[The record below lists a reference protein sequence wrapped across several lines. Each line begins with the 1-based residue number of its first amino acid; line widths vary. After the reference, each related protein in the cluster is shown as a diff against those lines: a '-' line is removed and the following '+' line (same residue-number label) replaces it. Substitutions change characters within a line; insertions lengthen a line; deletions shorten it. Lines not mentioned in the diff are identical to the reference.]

1 MSVTS
6 HHIEYSKTSRAKCH
20 GTCNGSNIELGSL
33 RYGQTIS
40 NEYGDTVQWRH
51 WGCVT
56 TAILGTLAAIPLGN
70 FHGLNNLSSVDQQKV
85 QRAIALRRVEPSNVS
100 RTPAK
105 ASKAPTVIDLTQKKR
120 KAPLEEVSSNAQA
133 SSSNQPTL
141 TQDVEEAEEPVE
153 DVREDLYCTMTTNVV
168 GIQYYT
174 GLVGSGEEAVLR
186 REPEN
191 KYDRNAIQVKNMA
204 GQQVGHLP
212 RQVAAKL
219 APLMDRALV
228 TPEVIIREGNLQGKA
243 WNLPVTLKIYAAA
256 DKRDLLEPML
266 IWATPGQ
273 RGFTSRMRAPPPSS
287 GPSNVPPPAK
297 QAAQAAKNTEAQ
309 KSAELA
315 QLLQGIEKVDDDKR
329 RSAVLDVVCSVE
341 DILELPLYPSPPSIE
356 SGELYVNLLKHQSQ
370 GLLWCLQHENPIL
383 PKKETDKPVQMWQ
396 LRKIDNKKSIY
407 YNLAAHTP
415 RALDS
420 PPALGRGGLCADS
433 MGLGKTLTMLALIV
447 ATRKDKLTNFSKS
460 TLIVV
465 PLSIMSNWEKQI
477 KDHVVPGILTTV
489 VYYGA
494 GRSLSAKDLSGY
506 DVVITTYQVLTG
518 EHDLSAGD
526 GPSKKKQRKD
536 RSLFDVKWK
545 RVILDEGHNIR
556 NPKTKMARAACAL
569 NAERRWVLSGTPII
583 NSPKDLG
590 SMLTFLRVCQPL
602 DDEDFF
608 KRLLLR
614 PLKNGLPSGSE
625 LLRSLMSQMCIRRTK
640 EMQDKNGNYLV
651 PLPPVEMLVV
661 QVKLTDEAR
670 ALYDEAERRVADRV
684 QKLMN
689 STTTSFAQSHVLGLL
704 TRLRQLALHPNLIPR
719 SFLEEL
725 RRSDLEDEDK
735 PSIELTPD
743 LRVRLQSVLAQAIED
758 NEECAVCFDV
768 LSEPRITPCAH
779 CFCLACITEVISRDP
794 KCPMDRRLLRQNDLV
809 APLPPTDALDLV
821 EEESVMS
828 EGRSAKIEQ
837 LVHLLTLTP
846 AGEKSIV
853 FSQFTSFLDKIAEAF
868 EENDISYVRFDGKMS
883 AQKREETIARF
894 SVPLEEGAEPEQASS
909 TQVSSTRRRPRAS
922 QRTINDDADV
932 SVAVVDDNFV
942 PGDDDDDDFV
952 ESDDDTAFT
961 SKKKGK
967 GKAKQRKTSSTRVFS
982 GVNPKVMLISLKAG
996 ALGLNLTVAN
1006 NVYLMDPW
1014 WQEGIESQAIDRC
1027 NRIGQKKNVHVYQLI
1042 AENTVESK
1050 VLEIQERKKKLI
1062 KEAFSGTKTKETQ
1075 RQKKEARLQDLVELF
1090 GVRQQEAFALSQ
1102 SQS

>member
-1 MSVTS
+1 
-6 HHIEYSKTSRAKCH
+6 
-20 GTCNGSNIELGSL
+20 
-33 RYGQTIS
+33 
-40 NEYGDTVQWRH
+40 
-51 WGCVT
+51 
-56 TAILGTLAAIPLGN
+56 
-70 FHGLNNLSSVDQQKV
+70 
-85 QRAIALRRVEPSNVS
+85 
-100 RTPAK
+100 
-105 ASKAPTVIDLTQKKR
+105 
-120 KAPLEEVSSNAQA
+120 
-133 SSSNQPTL
+133 
-141 TQDVEEAEEPVE
+141 
-153 DVREDLYCTMTTNVV
+153 
-168 GIQYYT
+168 

-228 TPEVIIREGNLQGKA
+228 TPENLT
-243 WNLPVTLKIYAAA
+243 NVYLYSCSTLKIYAAA

-273 RGFTSRMRAPPPSS
+273 RGFTSRTRAPPPSS

-433 MGLGKTLTMLALIV
+433 MVSWTSGKTLTMLALIV

-477 KDHVVPGILTTV
+477 KDHVVPGTLSNSL
-489 VYYGA
+489 YYGA

-506 DVVITTYQVLTG
+506 DIVITTYQVLTG
-518 EHDLSAGD
+518 EHDLPAGD
-526 GPSKKKQRKD
+526 GPSKKKQKKD

-853 FSQFTSFLDKIAEAF
+853 FSQFTSFLDKAINIQSMCTLA
-868 EENDISYVRFDGKMS
+868 ISYVRFDGKMS

-894 SVPLEEGAEPEQASS
+894 S
-909 TQVSSTRRRPRAS
+909 
-922 QRTINDDADV
+922 
-932 SVAVVDDNFV
+932 
-942 PGDDDDDDFV
+942 
-952 ESDDDTAFT
+952 
-961 SKKKGK
+961 GK

-996 ALGLNLTVAN
+996 ALGLNLTAVF
-1006 NVYLMDPW
+1006 LTPI
-1014 WQEGIESQAIDRC
+1014 QEGIESQAIDRC

-1062 KEAFSGTKTKETQ
+1062 KEVNMRDTFFVVPDNKLLPDRLSLEPK
-1075 RQKKEARLQDLVELF
+1075 RKKLSARRRKLGF
-1090 GVRQQEAFALSQ
+1090 KVRCSFPSEPP
-1102 SQS
+1102 

>member
-1 MSVTS
+1 MPDIFVA
-6 HHIEYSKTSRAKCH
+6 HHALLLITLTA
-20 GTCNGSNIELGSL
+20 L
-33 RYGQTIS
+33 R
-40 NEYGDTVQWRH
+40 
-51 WGCVT
+51 GCVT

-70 FHGLNNLSSVDQQKV
+70 FHGLSSLSSVDQQKV

-105 ASKAPTVIDLTQKKR
+105 ASNVAAVIDLTQKKR
-120 KAPLEEVSSNAQA
+120 KAPIDDVSTIAQA
-133 SSSNQPTL
+133 SSSTQPPP
-141 TQDVEEAEEPVE
+141 TQEVEEAEEPVE
-153 DVREDLYCTMTTNVV
+153 EAYSITQASPHRDALAPSDFELEA
-168 GIQYYT
+168 

-273 RGFTSRMRAPPPSS
+273 RGFPSRTRPPPPSS
-287 GPSNVPPPAK
+287 GPSIAPPAK
-297 QAAQAAKNTEAQ
+297 QGAQGTKSTEAQ

-341 DILELPLYPSPPSIE
+341 DILELSLYPDPPSID
-356 SGELYVNLLKHQSQ
+356 SGELTVNLLKHQSQ
-370 GLLWCLQHENPIL
+370 GLLWCLQHENPVL

-396 LRKIDNKKSIY
+396 LRKIDKKVKMKVSLS
-407 YNLAAHTP
+407 NRDTHMLLVAAHTP

-420 PPALGRGGLCADS
+420 PPTLGRGGLCADS

-447 ATRKDKLTNFSKS
+447 ATRKDKPTNFSKS

-477 KDHVVPGILTTV
+477 KDHVVPGILTTA

-506 DVVITTYQVLTG
+506 DIVITTYQVLTG
-518 EHDLSAGD
+518 EHDMPAGD
-526 GPSKKKQRKD
+526 GPSKKKQKKD

-684 QKLMN
+684 QKLMDSN
-689 STTTSFAQSHVLGLL
+689 TTSFAQSHVLGLL

-735 PSIELTPD
+735 PSIEVTPE
-743 LRVRLQSVLAQAIED
+743 LRVRLQSVLAQAIDD

-794 KCPMDRRLLRQNDLV
+794 KCPMDRRLLRQNDLI

-853 FSQFTSFLDKIAEAF
+853 FSQFTSFLDKASYTSKSFTI
-868 EENDISYVRFDGKMS
+868 ENDISYVRFDGKMS

-894 SVPLEEGAEPEQASS
+894 SVPLEESAEPISEEASS
-909 TQVSSTRRRPRAS
+909 TQASSTRRRPRAS
-922 QRTINDDADV
+922 QRALSDDGDIGMDVADND
-932 SVAVVDDNFV
+932 FV
-942 PGDDDDDDFV
+942 PGDDDDDDFI

-961 SKKKGK
+961 KKKKGK
-967 GKAKQRKTSSTRVFS
+967 GKAKQRKASSTRVFS

-1075 RQKKEARLQDLVELF
+1075 RQKREARLQDLVELF

-1102 SQS
+1102 NHS